1 MAEHSDSSGVN
12 GDAEGGVVQEIFRMS
27 AAGMNIG
34 AITAYLNDR
43 RGPGSADG
51 KWHLT
56 SVRKTLSKWPGGL

>member
-1 MAEHSDSSGVN
+1 MAGDSDSSGVN

-43 RGPGSADG
+43 RG
-51 KWHLT
+51 L
-56 SVRKTLSKWPGGL
+56 GLPTGNGT

>member
-12 GDAEGGVVQEIFRMS
+12 GGAPAEVVQEIFRMS
-27 AAGMNIG
+27 AAGMSIG
-34 AITAYLNDR
+34 AITAYLKDR
-43 RGPGSADG
+43 RGPGSADR